1 MTCTKLGI
9 LCALAAFTLAL
20 AAAPTPVPSERI
32 EVRLAQFDV
41 IVRDR
46 KGTIVSGLGGD
57 SFSVLEDGS
66 PMEIV
71 AVDEWGLPADRSAV
85 PAAPT
90 AESGDK
96 GTAAPIE
103 SSAEKSPDL
112 ERRSFVLVFDALGES
127 TALRMNQ
134 AKRAATNFVRAHLRP
149 DDLAAVYQL
158 DLSLRPMSGVT
169 SNAEEIAR
177 AIDQV
182 SWMSASSM
190 QDDIAESVLSY
201 GTASSAPLMRERLA
215 GLSINSSQQL
225 DWQREHVYSSLNNLA
240 TLFQS
245 LPGRRVLVLASPGFP
260 MTTPGDRATGSGGFT
275 LKFRDLIRTLA
286 AYGVTVYSLDIG
298 NDLAAGDASEKI
310 DWRVAVSKLGM
321 DENTLADLGLERAL
335 GSSSATARREFLG
348 VLAGETGGKLLAQ
361 TDLSKAFEAIQEESS
376 RFYRISCRVPVT
388 RGSDRY
394 RKLVVKVKTPGYV
407 VSARRGRYSDIT
419 PQERAPAR
427 AAAAVESLDRYRPLT
442 ARGVALPLPG
452 SDPKKVPV
460 DVVIEALGPIE
471 LPVEGSAEAAL
482 DVEFRLVARA
492 EGEVVD
498 RYERSFTARV
508 KPDGVAEIR
517 KAFRVEGRLSLVPG
531 IYELQGSVRLGSP
544 PQLASWT
551 ATVAVPPPPKG
562 SSPAF
567 AGAVVS
573 AADARQSPLLSRPQL
588 PDDADPLLL
597 KPGVRMLPATQSD
610 FELGGNLL
618 VLFWLRGIPEV
629 PDATPELDLS
639 VSVADGKGQPV
650 ALPTKILFF
659 GREPSGGFRAV
670 AQVDATTLAAG
681 RYSLKLSAGISG
693 SDLPPAHHAVSFTLR
708 ITGGTVSAGSE
719 EGTRRALPQS
729 AWQ

>member
-1 MTCTKLGI
+1 MTSAKSGI
-9 LCALAAFTLAL
+9 LCTCLVATL
-20 AAAPTPVPSERI
+20 TPVAPPAPAPSERI

-41 IVRDR
+41 IVRDK
-46 KGTIVSGLGGD
+46 KGALVSGLGAD

-71 AVDEWGLPADRSAV
+71 AVDEWGLPAAPRTPSPATPAQPDEKATAV
-85 PAAPT
+85 PVGNAAATP
-90 AESGDK
+90 
-96 GTAAPIE
+96 
-103 SSAEKSPDL
+103 PDS

-134 AKRAATNFVRAHLRP
+134 AKRAATNFVHAHLRP

-169 SNAEEIAR
+169 SNPDEIAR
-177 AIDQV
+177 GIDKV
-182 SWMSASSM
+182 SWMSSSSL

-201 GTASSAPLMRERLA
+201 GTATTAPLMRDRLA
-215 GLSINSSQQL
+215 MLSINAAQQL

-275 LKFRDLIRTLA
+275 LKFRDLIRSLA

-310 DWRVAVSKLGM
+310 DWRVAVGKLGM
-321 DENTLADLGLERAL
+321 DENTLSDLGLERAL
-335 GSSSATARREFLG
+335 GTSSANARREFLG
-348 VLAGETGGKLLAQ
+348 VIAGETGGRLLTQ
-361 TDLSKAFEAIQEESS
+361 TDLSKAFDAIQEESS

-388 RGSDRY
+388 RGSERY
-394 RKLVVKVKTPGYV
+394 RKLAVTVKTPGYV

-427 AAAAVESLDRYRPLT
+427 AAASVESLDRYRPLT
-442 ARGVALPLPG
+442 ARGIALPLPG
-452 SDPKKVPV
+452 IDPKKVPV

-471 LPVEGSAEAAL
+471 LPLEGKAEAAL

-498 RYERSFTARV
+498 RYERSFTAKV
-508 KPDGVAEIR
+508 KPNGVAEIR

-531 IYELQGSVRLGSP
+531 IYEFQGSVRLGSP

-567 AGAVVS
+567 VGAVVS
-573 AADARQSPLLSRPQL
+573 AADAGQSPLLSRPQL
-588 PDDADPLLL
+588 ADDADPLLL
-597 KPGVRMLPATQSD
+597 KPGVRMLPATQSE
-610 FELGGNLL
+610 FETGGNLL

-629 PDATPELDLS
+629 ADVMPELDLS
-639 VSVADGKGQPV
+639 VAVADGKGQPV

-659 GREPSGGFRAV
+659 GKEPSGGFRAV

-681 RYSLKLSAGISG
+681 RYSLKLSAGIGG
-693 SDLPPAHHAVSFTLR
+693 SELPPAHHAVSFTLR
-708 ITGGTVSAGSE
+708 SKESAPAATSS
-719 EGTRRALPQS
+719 S
-729 AWQ
+729 APTP